1 MRLTAEQAAIIRQFA
16 RSSFGPEARV
26 WLFGSRMD
34 DQAMGG
40 DIDLLIETK
49 RKPPLRQ
56 VLRAQALL
64 EQRLGTAVDLM
75 TSSPDQTPSPIIE
88 IAKLT
93 GAPLT

>member
-1 MRLTAEQAAIIRQFA
+1 MRLTAEQTRAIHQTTAEI
-16 RSSFGPEARV
+16 FGAGARV

-40 DIDLLIETK
+40 DIDLLIETR

-64 EQRLGTAVDLM
+64 EQRLGTTVDLL